1 MENKKKI
8 ILVAGGT
15 GGHVFPALALAEF
28 LEEKEASHYFLT
40 DHRCKIIMDK
50 YKVDYKLVCCSQI
63 KKNIFLLPIVFSK
76 ILFGFI
82 QSLFF
87 FLNSKPNYV
96 IGFGG
101 YTCLPPLL
109 AAKIL
114 KIPIFVHEQNAV
126 MGQANRFFSKFSKK
140 VFLGYKFTAN
150 STKNSHFV
158 GIPIRKEFL
167 ELKKKKLIDE
177 DINILVLGGS
187 QGASMFFEFLPKVLS
202 SIRKRDLK
210 RLILI
215 QQAKKDQIKI
225 LENIYSN
232 YELKFTLK
240 SFFDNISEIMNE
252 SDIIITRCGASTLAE
267 IDFLKKPSIL
277 FPLPSAKDNHQLKN
291 ANAFAKSNKCLI
303 IEENQI
309 SNKNTI
315 SDIRN
320 SIFDCQ
326 NNKINCESQNPLTV
340 NKKIFN
346 ILNAEK
352 Q

>member
-87 FLNSKPNYV
+87 FLNSKPKYV

-140 VFLGYKFTAN
+140 VFLGYKFTTN

-167 ELKKKKLIDE
+167 ELKKK
-177 DINILVLGGS
+177 N
-187 QGASMFFEFLPKVLS
+187 
-202 SIRKRDLK
+202 
-210 RLILI
+210 
-215 QQAKKDQIKI
+215 
-225 LENIYSN
+225 
-232 YELKFTLK
+232 
-240 SFFDNISEIMNE
+240 
-252 SDIIITRCGASTLAE
+252 
-267 IDFLKKPSIL
+267 
-277 FPLPSAKDNHQLKN
+277 
-291 ANAFAKSNKCLI
+291 
-303 IEENQI
+303 
-309 SNKNTI
+309 
-315 SDIRN
+315 
-320 SIFDCQ
+320 
-326 NNKINCESQNPLTV
+326 
-340 NKKIFN
+340 
-346 ILNAEK
+346 
-352 Q
+352 